1 MYRFVISAVQ
11 IWTVSDAIKRVTK
24 HNKILQYKGEIIM
37 AKIAVN
43 MSVKDIF
50 NAKRASTPVE
60 AIIGQEI
67 TVKGFA
73 LSESIDENGEAKE
86 VGYVVDN
93 DGNVFGFVSD
103 ICRQGIADLAML
115 YEEDNN
121 IMNDL
126 KVTFKKGLSKSGR
139 EFYYMHIA

>member
-1 MYRFVISAVQ
+1 
-11 IWTVSDAIKRVTK
+11 
-24 HNKILQYKGEIIM
+24 M

>member
-1 MYRFVISAVQ
+1 
-11 IWTVSDAIKRVTK
+11 
-24 HNKILQYKGEIIM
+24 M

-115 YEEDNN
+115 YEEDNS

-126 KVTFKKGLSKSGR
+126 KATFKKGLSKGGR